1 MAIFRIIRAA
11 LGASATLAVLA
22 GCSGGSSPA
31 AFSPGGPGVGGQSAQ
46 RQIASAG
53 RTDNSLLAPTIA
65 RVSHAPVATASF
77 MDPGAAGKPLI
88 FVSDAADGVIDIY
101 PQSGKNQKM
110 VGQITGLTQPQGIT
124 TDKKGDLYVAN
135 TNSSNVLVYAPP
147 YTGKPKMTISDSTE
161 FPADVA
167 VSSAGIVAITN
178 LCNAPNC
185 RLNTGNVV
193 LYAKGSTKSCA
204 TVSDSAFNFTRVM
217 FAEFDSNGVLYI
229 DGMNGGYQTSFG
241 LVTGGCG
248 ATSITNLDYVYTV
261 SFPGGI
267 AIDKAGNIAFCDQ
280 INLVVDTF
288 APPVSN
294 NFGEPVS
301 TTPLTGSIAPLGIAI
316 LASGT
321 NLYAADPG
329 GSGLAEEYKY
339 TAGGAAENTIAVG
352 GQPIGIAV
360 TPPLS
365 KENN

>member
-1 MAIFRIIRAA
+1 MAILRTIRAA
-11 LGASATLAVLA
+11 LAASATLAMLA
-22 GCSGGSSPA
+22 GCSGGSSPS
-31 AFSPGGPGVGGQSAQ
+31 AFSPGGPG
-46 RQIASAG
+46 G
-53 RTDNSLLAPTIA
+53 RADNSLLAPTIA
-65 RVSHAPVATASF
+65 RVLHAPVTTPSF

-101 PQSGKNQKM
+101 PQSGKSQKM

-135 TNSSNVLVYAPP
+135 TNSSNVLVYASP
-147 YTGKPKMTISDSTE
+147 YTGKPKMTISDAHE

-167 VSSAGIVAITN
+167 VSSAGVVAVTN
-178 LCNAPNC
+178 LCNAPKC

-193 LYAKGSTKSCA
+193 LYAAGSTKSCA

-217 FAEFDSNGVLYI
+217 FAEFDSTGVLYI

-248 ATSITNLDYVYTV
+248 ATSIANLDYVYTV

-267 AIDKAGNIAFCDQ
+267 QIDKAGNIAFCDQ
-280 INLVVDTF
+280 VNQVVDTF
-288 APPVSN
+288 APPVNSA
-294 NFGEPVS
+294 FGSPVS
-301 TTPLTGSIAPLGIAI
+301 TTPLTGSTSPLGIAI

-321 NLYAADPG
+321 NLYTADPG

>member
-1 MAIFRIIRAA
+1 
-11 LGASATLAVLA
+11 
-22 GCSGGSSPA
+22 
-31 AFSPGGPGVGGQSAQ
+31 
-46 RQIASAG
+46 
-53 RTDNSLLAPTIA
+53 
-65 RVSHAPVATASF
+65 

-88 FVSDAADGVIDIY
+88 FVSDAADGVVDIY

-124 TDKKGDLYVAN
+124 TDKEGALYVAN
-135 TNSSNVLVYAPP
+135 TSSSNVLVYAPP
-147 YTGKPKMTISDSTE
+147 YTGAPKMTISDSHE

-167 VSSAGIVAITN
+167 VSSAGVVAVTN
-178 LCNAPNC
+178 ICNAPKC
-185 RLNTGNVV
+185 RLDTGSVV

-204 TVSDSAFNFTRVM
+204 TLSDSAFNFTRVM
-217 FAEFDSNGVLYI
+217 FAEFDSKGVLYI
-229 DGMNGGYQTSFG
+229 DGLNGGYQTSYG
-241 LVTGGCG
+241 LVTGGCN
-248 ATSITNLDYVYTV
+248 ATSITNLGWIYTV

-267 AIDKAGNIAFCDQ
+267 QIDKAGDIAFCDQ
-280 INLVVDTF
+280 YNQVVDTF
-288 APPVSN
+288 DPPLNGS
-294 NFGEPVS
+294 FGDPIS
-301 TTPLTGSIAPLGIAI
+301 TTPLTGSILPLGIAI

-365 KENN
+365 KENK

>member
-1 MAIFRIIRAA
+1 MPIFRTIRAA
-11 LGASATLAVLA
+11 LGASATLAMLA
-22 GCSGGSSPA
+22 GCSGGSSPTQ
-31 AFSPGGPGVGGQSAQ
+31 FSPGGPGAGGQSVR
-46 RQIASAG
+46 RQVASTG
-53 RTDNSLLAPTIA
+53 RTDNSLLSPTIA
-65 RVSHAPVATASF
+65 RISHEPIATASF
-77 MDPGAAGKPLI
+77 MDRRAVGKSLI
-88 FVSDAADGVIDIY
+88 FVSDAADGVVDIY
-101 PQSGKNQKM
+101 PQAGKNQKM

-147 YTGKPKMTISDSTE
+147 YTGAPKMTISDAHE

-167 VSSAGIVAITN
+167 VSSAGVVAITN
-178 LCNAPNC
+178 ICDAPKC

-204 TVSDSAFNFTRVM
+204 TVSYSGSNFTRVM
-217 FAEFDSNGVLYI
+217 FGEFDSTGVLYI
-229 DGMNGGYQTSFG
+229 DGMNSGYQTSFG
-241 LVTGGCG
+241 IVAGGCN
-248 ATSITNLDYVYTV
+248 ATSITNLGYIYTV

-267 AIDKAGNIAFCDQ
+267 QIDKAGNIAFCDQ
-280 INLVVDTF
+280 VNQVVDTF
-288 APPVSN
+288 APPVN
-294 NFGEPVS
+294 GAFGNPVS
-301 TTPLTGSIAPLGIAI
+301 TTPLTGSISPLGIAI

-321 NLYAADPG
+321 NLYAADSG

>member
-1 MAIFRIIRAA
+1 MAILRTIRAA
-11 LGASATLAVLA
+11 LGVSATLAMLA
-22 GCSGGSSPA
+22 GCSGGSSPS
-31 AFSPGGPGVGGQSAQ
+31 AFSPGGPS
-46 RQIASAG
+46 G
-53 RTDNSLLAPTIA
+53 RTDNSVLAPTIA
-65 RVSHAPVATASF
+65 RIAHAPVKTPSF

-135 TNSSNVLVYAPP
+135 TNSSNVLMYAPP
-147 YTGKPKMTISDSTE
+147 YTGAPKMTFSDTHE

-167 VSSAGIVAITN
+167 VSSAGVVAITN
-178 LCNAPNC
+178 ICDAPKC

-193 LYAKGSTKSCA
+193 FYAAGSTKSCA
-204 TVSDSAFNFTRVM
+204 TVSYSGSNFTRVM
-217 FAEFDSNGVLYI
+217 FGEFDSTGVLYI

-241 LVTGGCG
+241 IVTGGCS
-248 ATSITNLDYVYTV
+248 ATSITNIVPVYTV

-267 AIDKAGNIAFCDQ
+267 QIDKAGNIAFCDQ
-280 INLVVDTF
+280 INQVVDTF

-294 NFGEPVS
+294 AFGSPVS
-301 TTPLTGSIAPLGIAI
+301 TTPLTGSTSPLGIAI

-365 KENN
+365 KETK

>member
-11 LGASATLAVLA
+11 LGASAALAMLA

-31 AFSPGGPGVGGQSAQ
+31 EFSPGGP
-46 RQIASAG
+46 ASTG
-53 RTDNSLLAPTIA
+53 RADNSLLAPTIA
-65 RVSHAPVATASF
+65 RISHKPVATTSF
-77 MDPGAAGKPLI
+77 MDLRAADKPLI

-101 PQSGKNQKM
+101 PQAGKNQKM

-124 TDKKGDLYVAN
+124 TDKEGDLYVAN

-147 YTGKPKMTISDSTE
+147 YNGAPTMTISDTGE

-167 VSSAGIVAITN
+167 VSNAGVVAITN
-178 LCNAPNC
+178 ICNAPKC

-204 TVSDSAFNFTRVM
+204 TVSYSGSNFTRVM
-217 FAEFDSNGVLYI
+217 FAEFDKKGVLYI
-229 DGMNGGYQTSFG
+229 DGMNSGYQTSFG
-241 LVTGGCG
+241 LVTGGCN
-248 ATSITNLDYVYTV
+248 ATTITNLDYVYTV

-267 AIDKAGNIAFCDQ
+267 QIDKAGRIAFCDPVNQ
-280 INLVVDTF
+280 VVDTF
-288 APPVSN
+288 DPPVN
-294 NFGEPVS
+294 DTFGDPVS
-301 TTPLTGSIAPLGIAI
+301 TTPLTGSISPLGIAI

-329 GSGLAEEYKY
+329 GSGFAEEYKY
-339 TAGGAAENTIAVG
+339 TAGGAAENTIGVG

-360 TPPLS
+360 TPRLS